1 LTALIQRVS
10 NSYVKVDGKEIASI
24 GRGYNILLGVMKED
38 SEEDVQ
44 KLVNKIV
51 KLRIFPNEAGKMD
64 RSIVDVGGEVLVV
77 SQFTLAAN
85 LKRGTRPDFNGA
97 MRPDEAERLYEVF
110 NEKLAAFVPV
120 QSGAFGEMMEVG
132 IVNDG
137 PVTIIADSRT
147 L

>member
-1 LTALIQRVS
+1 MTALIQRVS
-10 NSYVKVDGKEIASI
+10 RSYVKVDDKEIASI
-24 GRGYNILLGVMKED
+24 GKGYNILLGVMKED
-38 SEEDVQ
+38 TEADVE

-64 RSIVDVGGEVLVV
+64 RSIVDVEGEVIVI

-97 MRPDEAERLYEVF
+97 MKPDEAKRLYEVF
-110 NEKLAAFVPV
+110 KERLSVFVPV
-120 QSGAFGEMMEVG
+120 QSGEFGAMMEVG

-137 PVTIIADSRT
+137 PVTIIADSKV

>member
-1 LTALIQRVS
+1 MTALIQRVTS
-10 NSYVKVDGKEIASI
+10 SYVKVVDKEIASI
-24 GRGYNILLGVMKED
+24 GKGYNILLGVMKED
-38 SEEDVQ
+38 TEADVE

-64 RSIVDVGGEVLVV
+64 RSIVDVVGEVLVV

-97 MRPDEAERLYEVF
+97 MKPDEAKRLYEVF
-110 NEKLAAFVPV
+110 KERLSVFVPV
-120 QSGAFGEMMEVG
+120 QSGEFGAMMEVG

>member
-1 LTALIQRVS
+1 MTALIQRVS
-10 NSYVKVDGKEIASI
+10 HSYVKVERQEVASI
-24 GRGYNILLGVMKED
+24 DKGYNILLGVMKDD
-38 SEEDVQ
+38 SEADVE

-64 RSIVDVGGEVLVV
+64 KSIVDVEGAVLVV
-77 SQFTLAAN
+77 SQFTLSAN

-97 MRPDEAERLYEVF
+97 MKPDEAKRLYELF
-110 NEKLAAFVPV
+110 KEQLSAFVPV
-120 QSGAFGEMMEVG
+120 QSGIFGAMMEVG
-132 IVNDG
+132 ITNDG

>member
-1 LTALIQRVS
+1 MTVLIQRVS
-10 NSYVKVDGKEIASI
+10 RSYVKVDDKEIASI
-24 GRGYNILLGVMKED
+24 GKGYNILLGVMKED
-38 SEEDVQ
+38 TEVDVE

-64 RSIVDVGGEVLVV
+64 RSIVDVEGEVIVV

-97 MRPDEAERLYEVF
+97 MKPDEAKRLYEVF
-110 NEKLAAFVPV
+110 KEKLSVFVPV
-120 QSGAFGEMMEVG
+120 QSGEFGAMMEVG

>member
-1 LTALIQRVS
+1 MTALIQRVS
-10 NSYVKVDGKEIASI
+10 SSYVKIETEEVAAIGK
-24 GRGYNILLGVMKED
+24 GYNILLGVMQDDTEVD
-38 SEEDVQ
+38 IE

-64 RSIVDVGGEVLVV
+64 NNIVDVGGEVLVV

-85 LKRGTRPDFNGA
+85 LKRGTRPDFNRA
-97 MRPDEAERLYEVF
+97 MKPDEANRLYELF
-110 NEKLAAFVPV
+110 KEKLGVFVPV
-120 QSGAFGEMMEVG
+120 QSGVFGAMMEVG

-137 PVTIIADSRT
+137 PVTIIVDSRQ

>member
-1 LTALIQRVS
+1 MTALIQRVTS
-10 NSYVKVDGKEIASI
+10 SYVKVDDKEIASI
-24 GRGYNILLGVMKED
+24 GKGYNVLLGVMKED
-38 SEEDVQ
+38 TEADVE

-97 MRPDEAERLYEVF
+97 MKPDEAKRLYEVF
-110 NEKLAAFVPV
+110 QERLSEFVPV
-120 QSGAFGEMMEVG
+120 QSGVFGAMMEVG

>member
-1 LTALIQRVS
+1 MTALIQRVTS
-10 NSYVKVDGKEIASI
+10 SYVKVDDKEIASI
-24 GRGYNILLGVMKED
+24 AKGYNILLGVIKED
-38 SEEDVQ
+38 TEADVE

-97 MRPDEAERLYEVF
+97 MKPDEAKRLYEVF
-110 NEKLAAFVPV
+110 KEKLSVFVPV
-120 QSGAFGEMMEVG
+120 ESGAFGAMMEVG

-137 PVTIIADSRT
+137 PVTIIADSRM

>member
-1 LTALIQRVS
+1 MTALIQRVS
-10 NSYVKVDGKEIASI
+10 SSYVKIETEEVAAIGK
-24 GRGYNILLGVMKED
+24 GYNILLGVMQDDTEVD
-38 SEEDVQ
+38 IE

-64 RSIVDVGGEVLVV
+64 KNIVDVGGEVLVV

-85 LKRGTRPDFNGA
+85 LKRGTRPDFNRA
-97 MRPDEAERLYEVF
+97 MKPDEANRLYELF
-110 NEKLAAFVPV
+110 KEKLGVFVPV
-120 QSGAFGEMMEVG
+120 QSGVFGAMMEVG

-137 PVTIIADSRT
+137 PVTIIVDSRQ

>member
-1 LTALIQRVS
+1 MTALIQRVTS
-10 NSYVKVDGKEIASI
+10 SYVNVDDKEIASI
-24 GRGYNILLGVMKED
+24 GKGYNILLGVMKED
-38 SEEDVQ
+38 TEADVE

-64 RSIVDVGGEVLVV
+64 KSIVDVGGEVLVV

-97 MRPDEAERLYEVF
+97 MKPDEAKRLYKVFKERLS
-110 NEKLAAFVPV
+110 AFVPV
-120 QSGAFGEMMEVG
+120 ESGVFGAMMEVG

-137 PVTIIADSRT
+137 PVTIIVDSRT

>member
-1 LTALIQRVS
+1 
-10 NSYVKVDGKEIASI
+10 
-24 GRGYNILLGVMKED
+24 MKED

-44 KLVNKIV
+44 KLLNKIV

-77 SQFTLAAN
+77 SQFTLAAS

>member
-1 LTALIQRVS
+1 MTALIQRVS
-10 NSYVKVDGKEIASI
+10 RSYVKVDDKEIASI
-24 GRGYNILLGVMKED
+24 GKGYNILLGVMKED
-38 SEEDVQ
+38 TEADVE

-64 RSIVDVGGEVLVV
+64 RSIVDVEGEVIVV

-97 MRPDEAERLYEVF
+97 MKPDEAKRLYEVF
-110 NEKLAAFVPV
+110 KERLSAFVPV
-120 QSGAFGEMMEVG
+120 QSGEFGAMMEVG

-137 PVTIIADSRT
+137 PVTIIVDSRT

>member
-1 LTALIQRVS
+1 MIALIQRIS
-10 NSYVKVDGKEIASI
+10 SSYVKVDGKEIASI

-44 KLVNKIV
+44 KLLNKIV

-110 NEKLAAFVPV
+110 KEKLAAFVPV

>member
-1 LTALIQRVS
+1 MTALIQRVS
-10 NSYVKVDGKEIASI
+10 CSYVKVEGQEVASI
-24 GRGYNILLGVMKED
+24 DKGYNILLGVMKD
-38 SEEDVQ
+38 DTQADVE

-64 RSIVDVGGEVLVV
+64 KSIIDIGGEVLVV

-97 MRPDEAERLYEVF
+97 MKPDEAKRLYELF
-110 NEKLAAFVPV
+110 KEKLSVFVPV
-120 QSGAFGEMMEVG
+120 QSGVFGAMMEVG
-132 IVNDG
+132 ITNDG
-137 PVTIIADSRT
+137 PVTIIVDSKV

>member
-1 LTALIQRVS
+1 MTALIQRVTS
-10 NSYVKVDGKEIASI
+10 SYVKVDDKEIASI
-24 GRGYNILLGVMKED
+24 GKGYNILLGVMKED
-38 SEEDVQ
+38 TEADVE

-64 RSIVDVGGEVLVV
+64 RSIVDVSGEVLVV

-97 MRPDEAERLYEVF
+97 MKPDEAKRLYEVF
-110 NEKLAAFVPV
+110 QERFSEFVPV
-120 QSGAFGEMMEVG
+120 QSGEFGAMMEVG

-137 PVTIIADSRT
+137 PVTIIADSRM

>member
-1 LTALIQRVS
+1 MTALIQRVTS
-10 NSYVKVDGKEIASI
+10 SYVKVDDKEIASI
-24 GRGYNILLGVMKED
+24 AKGYNILLGVMKED
-38 SEEDVQ
+38 TEADVE

-97 MRPDEAERLYEVF
+97 MKPDEAKRLYEVF
-110 NEKLAAFVPV
+110 KERLSEFVPV
-120 QSGAFGEMMEVG
+120 QSGEFGAMMEVG

-137 PVTIIADSRT
+137 PVTIIADSRM

>member
-1 LTALIQRVS
+1 MTALIQRVS
-10 NSYVKVDGKEIASI
+10 CSYVKVEGQEVASI
-24 GRGYNILLGVMKED
+24 DKGYNILLGVMKD
-38 SEEDVQ
+38 DTQADVE

-64 RSIVDVGGEVLVV
+64 KNIVDVEGEVLVV

-97 MRPDEAERLYEVF
+97 MKPDEAKRLYELF
-110 NEKLAAFVPV
+110 KEKLSAYVPV
-120 QSGAFGEMMEVG
+120 CSGVFGAMMEVG
-132 IVNDG
+132 ITNDG
-137 PVTIIADSRT
+137 PVTIIADSKV